1 MTPPPDIDA
10 GAGSPAG
17 LRRRRVFPILFVQIL
32 AANLAVAGAV
42 TLLLYWTFRQLTDAY
57 FHRLMVEF
65 NISPTK
71 LNSMFVEDVERSLI
85 FGIGLALAIGLA
97 LSFLLTKA
105 ILRPLSKMAMTTE
118 NIAAGDFSA
127 RAPALKGELGALAWH
142 FNAMAHTLERQEI
155 GRRQLLRDLS
165 HELRTPLTNLKG
177 YIEGLQDGVFEPNDE
192 VLAVLNDE
200 VRRINFLVDDL
211 ATLSTAEELE
221 SRLAFEALDLRAEL
235 ETAIS
240 AHKGSLMEH
249 RIALDVR
256 QTGRAV
262 PVRADPKRLH
272 QVFSNAL
279 ANIVQYSTSCQT
291 SGTTSY
297 VQLEYPAGGPA
308 RICFANPAAPVP
320 SADLK
325 RLFDRF
331 VRLDNSRAASSD
343 NASSHNA
350 GLGLAIV
357 KRLVEAQGGSVWADY
372 RDGRFQLWFTLPTAT
387 GKGSPEPAKPAALFK
402 ARSSP
407 VTDSS

>member
-1 MTPPPDIDA
+1 MTMPPDPDPGAKSLA
-10 GAGSPAG
+10 GP
-17 LRRRRVFPILFVQIL
+17 RRRRAFPILFVQIL

-57 FHRLMVEF
+57 FHRLMEEF
-65 NISPTK
+65 AISPTK
-71 LNSMFVEDVERSLI
+71 LNSMFVEDVERSLVV
-85 FGIGLALAIGLA
+85 GIGLALAIGLA

-105 ILRPLSKMAMTTE
+105 LLRPLSKMARTTE

-127 RAPALKGELGALAWH
+127 RAPALKGELGTLAWH

-177 YIEGLQDGVFEPNDE
+177 YIEGIQDGVFEANDE
-192 VLAVLNDE
+192 VLAVLNGE

-235 ETAIS
+235 ATAIS
-240 AHKGSLMEH
+240 AHKGSLMEQ
-249 RIALDVR
+249 RIALEVR
-256 QTGRAV
+256 ETGKAV

-279 ANIVQYSTSCQT
+279 ANIVQYATSCQGA
-291 SGTTSY
+291 GTPDTGSAETGCY
-297 VQLEYPAGGPA
+297 VLLDFPAGGPA
-308 RICFANPAAPVP
+308 RVCFANPAAPV
-320 SADLK
+320 SEDNLK

-331 VRLDNSRAASSD
+331 VRLDNARTASTD
-343 NASSHNA
+343 KDGSHNA

-387 GKGSPEPAKPAALFK
+387 GKGSPEA
-402 ARSSP
+402 
-407 VTDSS
+407 V

>member
-1 MTPPPDIDA
+1 MTTIDPEIRT
-10 GAGSPAG
+10 GAGSLAEP
-17 LRRRRVFPILFVQIL
+17 RRKRAFPILFVQIL

-57 FHRLMVEF
+57 FHRLMAEF

-71 LNSMFVEDVERSLI
+71 LNSMFVEDVEKSLVV
-85 FGIGLALAIGLA
+85 GIGLALAIGLA

-105 ILRPLSKMAMTTE
+105 LLRPLSKMAATTE

-127 RAPALKGELGALAWH
+127 RTPALKGELGTLAWH

-177 YIEGLQDGVFEPNDE
+177 YIEGIQDGVFEANEE

-200 VRRINFLVDDL
+200 VRRINFLIDDL
-211 ATLSTAEELE
+211 TTLSTAEELE
-221 SRLAFEALDLRAEL
+221 SRLALEAVDLRAEL

-240 AHKGSLMEH
+240 AHRGSLMER
-249 RIALDVR
+249 RIVLEVR
-256 QTGRAV
+256 QTGRPV
-262 PVRADPKRLH
+262 PVRADSKRLH

-279 ANIVQYSTSCQT
+279 ANLVQYATCCETGGAVETGCYVLLDFT
-291 SGTTSY
+291 SGGT
-297 VQLEYPAGGPA
+297 A
-308 RICFANPAAPVP
+308 RICFANPAAPV
-320 SADLK
+320 SGGDLK

-331 VRLDNSRAASSD
+331 VRLDDARTAATD
-343 NASSHNA
+343 NASAHNA

-357 KRLVEAQGGSVWADY
+357 KRLVEAQGGSVRADY
-372 RDGRFQLWFTLPTAT
+372 RDGEFRLWITLPTAT
-387 GKGSPEPAKPAALFK
+387 GKGFSEP
-402 ARSSP
+402 
-407 VTDSS
+407 V

>member
-1 MTPPPDIDA
+1 
-10 GAGSPAG
+10 
-17 LRRRRVFPILFVQIL
+17 VFPILFVQIL

-42 TLLLYWTFRQLTDAY
+42 TLLLYWTFQRLTEAY
-57 FHRLMVEF
+57 FHRLMEEF

-71 LNSMFVEDVERSLI
+71 LNSMFVEDVERSLV

-105 ILRPLSKMAMTTE
+105 LLRPLSKMARATE

-127 RAPALKGELGALAWH
+127 RAPALKGELGTLAWH

-177 YIEGLQDGVFEPNDE
+177 YIEGLQDGVFEPNAD

-211 ATLSTAEELE
+211 ATLATAEELE
-221 SRLAFEALDLRAEL
+221 SRLDLEALDLRAEL

-240 AHKGSLMEH
+240 AHRGALMER
-249 RIALDVR
+249 RIALAVR
-256 QTGRAV
+256 HSGGPV
-262 PVRADPKRLH
+262 PVRADAKRLH

-279 ANIVQYSTSCQT
+279 ANLVQYTAPGAPGGGGET
-291 SGTTSY
+291 EAH
-297 VQLEYPAGGPA
+297 VLLEFPAGGPA
-308 RICFANPAAPVP
+308 RICFANPAPPVP
-320 SADLK
+320 QADLK

-331 VRLDNSRAASSD
+331 VRLDNSRTASSGGA
-343 NASSHNA
+343 NAHNA
-350 GLGLAIV
+350 GLGLAII
-357 KRLVEAQGGSVWADY
+357 KRLVEAQGGSAWADY
-372 RDGRFQLWFTLPTAT
+372 RDGRFQLWFTLPIAA
-387 GKGSPEPAKPAALFK
+387 GGGSPGAA
-402 ARSSP
+402 
-407 VTDSS
+407 

>member
-1 MTPPPDIDA
+1 MPPDT
-10 GAGSPAG
+10 GPQKESFAGS
-17 LRRRRVFPILFVQIL
+17 RRRRVFPILFVQVL

-71 LNSMFVEDVERSLI
+71 LNSMFVEDVEKSLVV
-85 FGIGLALAIGLA
+85 GIGLALAIGLA

-105 ILRPLSKMAMTTE
+105 LLHPLSKMARTTE

-127 RAPALKGELGALAWH
+127 RAPALRGELGTLAWH

-165 HELRTPLTNLKG
+165 HELRTPLTNLRG
-177 YIEGLQDGVFEPNDE
+177 YIEGIQDGVFEANAD

-200 VRRINFLVDDL
+200 VRRINFLIDDL
-211 ATLSTAEELE
+211 TALSTAEELE
-221 SRLAFEALDLRAEL
+221 SRLAFETLDLRAEL
-235 ETAIS
+235 EAAIS
-240 AHKGSLMEH
+240 AHKGSLLES

-256 QTGRAV
+256 QTGRPV

-279 ANIVQYSTSCQT
+279 ANLVRYAAPGAPGGAGEIEAHVLLDFA
-291 SGTTSY
+291 TTGS
-297 VQLEYPAGGPA
+297 A
-308 RICFANPAAPVP
+308 RICFANPAPPV
-320 SADLK
+320 SEADLK

-331 VRLDNSRAASSD
+331 VRLDESRTAASD
-343 NASSHNA
+343 KAGSHNA

-372 RDGRFQLWFTLPTAT
+372 RDGEFQLWFTLPAAG
-387 GKGSPEPAKPAALFK
+387 GKGVPEE
-402 ARSSP
+402 
-407 VTDSS
+407 V

>member
-1 MTPPPDIDA
+1 MTPPPPPDLDPGAKSLA
-10 GAGSPAG
+10 GP
-17 LRRRRVFPILFVQIL
+17 RRKRAFPILFVQIL

-42 TLLLYWTFRQLTDAY
+42 TLLLYWTFQRLTDAY
-57 FHRLMVEF
+57 FHRLMEEF
-65 NISPTK
+65 AISPTK
-71 LNSMFVEDVERSLI
+71 LNSMFVEDVERSLVV
-85 FGIGLALAIGLA
+85 GIGLALAIGLA

-105 ILRPLSKMAMTTE
+105 LLRPLSKMAKTTE

-127 RAPALKGELGALAWH
+127 RAPALKGELGTLAWH

-177 YIEGLQDGVFEPNDE
+177 YIEGIQDGVFEANDE
-192 VLAVLNDE
+192 VLAVLNGE

-235 ETAIS
+235 ATAIS
-240 AHKGSLMEH
+240 AHKGSLMEQ

-256 QTGRAV
+256 QTGRPV

-279 ANIVQYSTSCQT
+279 ANIVQYATPCAPAGSAETSC
-291 SGTTSY
+291 Y
-297 VQLEYPAGGPA
+297 VLLDFPAGGPA
-308 RICFANPAAPVP
+308 RICFANPAPPISQAN
-320 SADLK
+320 LK

-331 VRLDNSRAASSD
+331 VRLDDSRAASTD
-343 NASSHNA
+343 NAGSHNA

-372 RDGRFQLWFTLPTAT
+372 QNGRYQLWFTLPTAT
-387 GKGSPEPAKPAALFK
+387 GKCSPE
-402 ARSSP
+402 
-407 VTDSS
+407 VV

>member
-1 MTPPPDIDA
+1 MTPPPDPDPGAKSLA
-10 GAGSPAG
+10 GP
-17 LRRRRVFPILFVQIL
+17 RRKRAFPILFVQIL

-42 TLLLYWTFRQLTDAY
+42 TLLLYWTFQRLTDAY
-57 FHRLMVEF
+57 FHRLMEEF
-65 NISPTK
+65 AISPTK
-71 LNSMFVEDVERSLI
+71 LNSMFVEDVERSLVV
-85 FGIGLALAIGLA
+85 GIGLALAIGLA

-105 ILRPLSKMAMTTE
+105 LLRPLSKMARTTE

-127 RAPALKGELGALAWH
+127 RAPALKGELGTLAWH

-177 YIEGLQDGVFEPNDE
+177 YIEGIQDGVFEANDE
-192 VLAVLNDE
+192 VLAVLNGE

-235 ETAIS
+235 ATAIS
-240 AHKGSLMEH
+240 AHKGSLMEQ

-256 QTGRAV
+256 QTGRPV

-279 ANIVQYSTSCQT
+279 ANIVQYATPCAPAGSAETSC
-291 SGTTSY
+291 Y
-297 VQLEYPAGGPA
+297 VLLDFPAGGPA
-308 RICFANPAAPVP
+308 RICFANPAPPISQAN
-320 SADLK
+320 LK

-331 VRLDNSRAASSD
+331 VRLDDSRAASTD
-343 NASSHNA
+343 NAGSHNA

-372 RDGRFQLWFTLPTAT
+372 QDGRYQLWFTLPIAT
-387 GKGSPEPAKPAALFK
+387 GKGLSEA
-402 ARSSP
+402 
-407 VTDSS
+407 V

>member
-1 MTPPPDIDA
+1 MTTIDPEIRA
-10 GAGSPAG
+10 GAGSLAEP
-17 LRRRRVFPILFVQIL
+17 RRKRAFPILFAQIL

-71 LNSMFVEDVERSLI
+71 LNSMFVEDVEKSLVV
-85 FGIGLALAIGLA
+85 GIGLALAIGLA

-105 ILRPLSKMAMTTE
+105 LLHPLSKMARTTE

-127 RAPALKGELGALAWH
+127 RAPALRGELGTLAWH

-165 HELRTPLTNLKG
+165 HELRTPLTNLRG
-177 YIEGLQDGVFEPNDE
+177 YIEGIQDGVFEANAD

-200 VRRINFLVDDL
+200 VRRINFLIDDL
-211 ATLSTAEELE
+211 TALSTAEELE
-221 SRLAFEALDLRAEL
+221 SRLAFETLDLRAEL
-235 ETAIS
+235 DTAIS

-256 QTGRAV
+256 QTGKPV

-279 ANIVQYSTSCQT
+279 ANLVQYATPCQAGGAEET
-291 SGTTSY
+291 GCH
-297 VQLEYPAGGPA
+297 VLLEFAASGPA
-308 RICFANPAAPVP
+308 RICFANPAPPV
-320 SADLK
+320 SKADLK

-331 VRLDNSRAASSD
+331 VRLDDARTAATG
-343 NASSHNA
+343 NAGSHNA

-372 RDGRFQLWFTLPTAT
+372 RDGEFQLWFTLPAAS
-387 GKGSPEPAKPAALFK
+387 GKGAPEE
-402 ARSSP
+402 
-407 VTDSS
+407 V

>member
-1 MTPPPDIDA
+1 MPPDT
-10 GAGSPAG
+10 GPQKESFAGS
-17 LRRRRVFPILFVQIL
+17 RRRRVFPILFVQVL

-71 LNSMFVEDVERSLI
+71 LNSMFVEDVEKSLVV
-85 FGIGLALAIGLA
+85 GIGLALAIGLA

-105 ILRPLSKMAMTTE
+105 LLHPLSKMARTTE

-127 RAPALKGELGALAWH
+127 RAPALRGELGTLAWH

-165 HELRTPLTNLKG
+165 HELRTPLTNLRG
-177 YIEGLQDGVFEPNDE
+177 YIEGIQDGVFEANAD

-211 ATLSTAEELE
+211 TALSTAEELE
-221 SRLAFEALDLRAEL
+221 SRLAFETLDLRAEL
-235 ETAIS
+235 EAAIS
-240 AHKGSLMEH
+240 AHKGSLLES

-256 QTGRAV
+256 QTGRPV

-279 ANIVQYSTSCQT
+279 ANLVRYAAPGAPGGAGEIEAHVLLDFA
-291 SGTTSY
+291 TTGS
-297 VQLEYPAGGPA
+297 A
-308 RICFANPAAPVP
+308 RICFANPAPPV
-320 SADLK
+320 SEADLK

-331 VRLDNSRAASSD
+331 VRLDESRTAASD
-343 NASSHNA
+343 KAGSHNA

-372 RDGRFQLWFTLPTAT
+372 RDGEFQLWFTLPAAG
-387 GKGSPEPAKPAALFK
+387 GKGVPEE
-402 ARSSP
+402 
-407 VTDSS
+407 V

>member
-1 MTPPPDIDA
+1 MPPPDIDP
-10 GAGSPAG
+10 GAGPLAG
-17 LRRRRVFPILFVQIL
+17 SRRRRVFPILFVQIL

-42 TLLLYWTFRQLTDAY
+42 TLLLYWTFQRLTDAY

-71 LNSMFVEDVERSLI
+71 LNSMFVEDVEKSLVV
-85 FGIGLALAIGLA
+85 GIGLALAIGLA

-105 ILRPLSKMAMTTE
+105 LLRPLSKMARTTE

-127 RAPALKGELGALAWH
+127 RAPALKGELGTLAWH

-177 YIEGLQDGVFEPNDE
+177 YIEGIQDGVFEANAN

-221 SRLAFEALDLRAEL
+221 SRLDFEALDLRTEL

-240 AHKGSLMEH
+240 AHKGSLIEH
-249 RIALDVR
+249 RIALEVR
-256 QTGRAV
+256 QTGRPV

-279 ANIVQYSTSCQT
+279 ANLVQYATPCVSGGGAETGCYVLLDFTS
-291 SGTTSY
+291 
-297 VQLEYPAGGPA
+297 AGSA
-308 RICFANPAAPVP
+308 RICFANPAAAV
-320 SADLK
+320 SQANLK

-331 VRLDNSRAASSD
+331 VRLDDARTASSGH
-343 NASSHNA
+343 AGSHNA

-372 RDGRFQLWFTLPTAT
+372 RDGRFQLWFTLPTAA
-387 GKGSPEPAKPAALFK
+387 GKALHEP
-402 ARSSP
+402 
-407 VTDSS
+407 V

>member
-1 MTPPPDIDA
+1 MTPPSDLDPGAKLLA
-10 GAGSPAG
+10 GP
-17 LRRRRVFPILFVQIL
+17 RRKRVFPILFVQIL

-42 TLLLYWTFRQLTDAY
+42 TLLLYWTFQQLTDAY

-65 NISPTK
+65 SISPTK
-71 LNSMFVEDVERSLI
+71 LNSMFVEDVERSLVV
-85 FGIGLALAIGLA
+85 GIGLALAIGLA

-105 ILRPLSKMAMTTE
+105 LLRPLSKMARTTE

-127 RAPALKGELGALAWH
+127 RAPALKGELGTLAWH

-177 YIEGLQDGVFEPNDE
+177 YIEGIQDGVFEANEE
-192 VLAVLNDE
+192 VLTVLNDE

-211 ATLSTAEELE
+211 TMLSTAEELE
-221 SRLAFEALDLRAEL
+221 SRLAFETLDLRAEL
-235 ETAIS
+235 EIAIS
-240 AHKGSLMEH
+240 AHKGSLMER

-256 QTGRAV
+256 QTGKPV

-279 ANIVQYSTSCQT
+279 ANIVQYSTSCETGGSAGT
-291 SGTTSY
+291 SCY
-297 VQLEYPAGGPA
+297 VELDFAAGGPA
-308 RICFANPAAPVP
+308 RICFANPAPPV
-320 SADLK
+320 SSDDLK

-331 VRLDNSRAASSD
+331 VRLDNDRTASSD
-343 NASSHNA
+343 TTGSHNA
-350 GLGLAIV
+350 GLGLSIV

-372 RDGRFQLWFTLPTAT
+372 RDGRFQFWFTLPTAT
-387 GKGSPEPAKPAALFK
+387 GKGSPEA
-402 ARSSP
+402 
-407 VTDSS
+407 V

>member
-1 MTPPPDIDA
+1 MTPPPDTGPDA
-10 GAGSPAG
+10 GSIGAGSSAG
-17 LRRRRVFPILFVQIL
+17 SRRKRVFPILFVQIL

-42 TLLLYWTFRQLTDAY
+42 TLLLYWTFQRLTDAY

-71 LNSMFVEDVERSLI
+71 LNSMFVEDVEKSLV
-85 FGIGLALAIGLA
+85 FGIGLALAIGLI

-105 ILRPLSKMAMTTE
+105 LLRPLSKMARTTE

-127 RAPALKGELGALAWH
+127 RTPALKGELGTLAWH

-155 GRRQLLRDLS
+155 GRRRLLRDLS

-177 YIEGLQDGVFEPNDE
+177 YIEGLQDGVFEADEE

-221 SRLAFEALDLRAEL
+221 SRLALETLDLRAEL
-235 ETAIS
+235 DTAIS
-240 AHKGSLMEH
+240 AHKGSLVEH
-249 RIALDVR
+249 RIALEVR
-256 QTGRAV
+256 QTGKPV

-279 ANIVQYSTSCQT
+279 ANLVQYSTRCETGGAAQT
-291 SGTTSY
+291 PGSLRTGAYVLLDFTS
-297 VQLEYPAGGPA
+297 AGSA
-308 RICFANPAAPVP
+308 RICFANPAAPV
-320 SADLK
+320 SGDDLK

-331 VRLDNSRAASSD
+331 VRLDDSRAASSD
-343 NASSHNA
+343 KDGSHNA

-372 RDGRFQLWFTLPTAT
+372 RDGRFQLWFTLPAA
-387 GKGSPEPAKPAALFK
+387 GGRGSSE
-402 ARSSP
+402 
-407 VTDSS
+407 VV